1 MKMPIPKFLF
11 TVLCSAFLSFP
22 SSANDIVGCNG
33 FIKSEIDINFSKV
46 EVKLMTK
53 QGTLKD
59 QTECAPNNGYYFL
72 PLYDKGEYVLKVA
85 APPGWTFEPSE
96 FILNADGVTDHCS
109 LNKDINFEFK
119 GFSIQGKVVGIG
131 EQKGP
136 PGIKVSLSSTDSKVR
151 KTRLETTTAED
162 GSFQFKPV
170 LPNQY
175 LIEAQ
180 HPKWRF
186 HKSQTSVRV
195 VSDNV
200 QVPLDSL
207 VISGYD
213 VVGMVTNDNEPLPN
227 VHFVAFTPQSN
238 KVVFHG
244 CQTSNLSSFPAPVSV
259 QDLKP
264 VCYVTSDTEGRFLFP
279 SLSPGQFTL
288 VPFYQQG
295 QIDIQPASLSFNVA
309 HDSVVLDTKFQIMGF
324 SMSGRIL
331 SSKESSGSPVPNAV
345 VLIDDREVAHS
356 SPDGQFVLENMR
368 TGTYRLGVRTDDMRF
383 SDVEIKASPTSTL
396 LPPLHPTSYRVCG
409 HVIPPSPARLVV
421 FTSSSNGEVVFEE
434 TWTKEQT
441 GEFCLFLSPGKYHA
455 SISVSDLDR
464 TKAGLQFAPLKREV
478 IVRDSVV
485 TGINFSQLKAKLKG
499 KVQCL
504 DPALCVNFVLHL
516 RNIATDQTMYDV
528 VVKQGEYSVANM
540 LPGEYEV
547 ILQNGGEWCWE
558 QESVRV
564 TVDSLVAVAPPLKQT
579 GVAVSFVSSHATR
592 VKYQMESESVAGEFN
607 LSEGV
612 TSTCVPRN
620 GKYLFTPVSCH
631 GYEQAQ
637 YKWQS
642 GQGPVTLS
650 AITHQF
656 TSKIIT
662 DSKVDNLYI
671 TILNT
676 QTRRVKKLGPLKPLS
691 TATAHYYEYVFD
703 TQLSP
708 HEPIL
713 MTPSAPLL
721 LFSPPTISH
730 SGHNDCQESG
740 EYFTA
745 ETGKLIEGHVVPS
758 LAHVLV
764 RLTNED
770 GVLVENGTTNS
781 VGKYKFGPFRSEDQL
796 IVSAEKEGYVL
807 TGPDAQGNF
816 RAHKLAEVIVEVKDK
831 ADARPLQG
839 VLVSLSGGKSYR
851 RNSLTGTD
859 GKVSF
864 LSLTP
869 DQYYLRPMMKEYKF
883 EPASQMINVSEAA
896 TAQVQWQG
904 VRIAYSVLG
913 EVTSLSGEPESG
925 VTVEAVG
932 QPNSNSD
939 TACDQLKEDAIT
951 EPSGVF
957 RIRGLKPQCNYH
969 VRVSTEINQHIE
981 RALPAVIPVQVKDG
995 DVTLNKRLIALRP
1008 ISKCQVNVY
1017 IESKHLNT
1025 LTVKL
1030 YRSRTNEPLTVLKLK
1045 TLSHLNEESALIPL
1059 TQVPIPRE
1067 GGSYRVVLETSL
1079 KRSMYD
1085 LARVKLVEEF
1095 QVDGSFKLVEFEF
1108 NPALITVSEHV
1119 LNDMNNVLLCII
1131 LAGLG
1136 LLTIGVNH
1144 YNKLGQYV
1152 ERVKTMVM
1160 NFNTNTREKMTRR
1173 EREEDET
1180 GAVLME
1186 AVPVL
1191 KRKIRAKKIM

>member
-1 MKMPIPKFLF
+1 
-11 TVLCSAFLSFP
+11 
-22 SSANDIVGCNG
+22 
-33 FIKSEIDINFSKV
+33 
-46 EVKLMTK
+46 MTK

-96 FILNADGVTDHCS
+96 FNLNADGVTDHCS

-119 GFSIQGKVVGIG
+119 GFSIHGKVVGIG

-136 PGIKVSLSSTDSKVR
+136 PGIKVSLSSNDIKGR
-151 KTRLETTTAED
+151 TRQETTTAED

-175 LIEAQ
+175 LIEAE

-186 HKSQTSVRV
+186 HKSQTRVIV

-200 QVPLDSL
+200 QVPLDSI

-213 VVGMVTNDNEPLPN
+213 VMGMVTNDNEPLPN
-227 VHFVAFTPQSN
+227 VHFVAFTPHSHN
-238 KVVFHG
+238 VVYHG
-244 CQTSNLSSFPAPVSV
+244 CQTSDLRSFPAPVSV
-259 QDLKP
+259 QGLKP
-264 VCYVTSDTEGRFLFP
+264 VCYVTSDAEGKFLFP
-279 SLSPGQFTL
+279 CLSPGQYTL

-309 HDSVVLDTKFQIMGF
+309 HDSVLLETRFQIMGF
-324 SMSGRIL
+324 SMTGRIL
-331 SSKESSGSPVPNAV
+331 SSKEGSTGSVPNAV
-345 VLIDDREVAHS
+345 VLIDDREVARS
-356 SPDGQFVLENMR
+356 SADGKFTLENMR

-383 SDVEIKASPTSTL
+383 SDVEFKASPTSTV
-396 LPPLHPTSYRVCG
+396 LPPLYPTSYRVCG
-409 HVIPPSPARLVV
+409 NVIPPSPARLVV

-434 TWTKEQT
+434 TWTKEQS

-455 SISVSDLDR
+455 SISVSDMDR

-478 IVRDSVV
+478 IVRNSVV
-485 TGINFSQLKAKLKG
+485 TGINFSQLKAQLKG

-504 DPALCVNFVLHL
+504 DPELCVNFVLHL
-516 RNIATDQTMYDV
+516 RNIATDQTVYDV

-547 ILQNGGEWCWE
+547 ILQNGGEWCWD

-564 TVDSLVAVAPPLKQT
+564 TVDSLVAEAPPLKQT
-579 GVAVSFVSSHATR
+579 GVAVSFVSSHATK
-592 VKYQMESESVAGEFN
+592 VKYQMESQNVSGEFN

-631 GYEQAQ
+631 GYEQTH

-656 TSKIIT
+656 ISKIVT
-662 DSKVDNLYI
+662 DNPVNDLYVSI
-671 TILNT
+671 MNT
-676 QTRRVKKLGPLKPLS
+676 QTRRVKKLGPLKPQRS
-691 TATAHYYEYVFD
+691 GAPARHYEYVFD
-703 TQLSP
+703 TQLAA

-713 MTPSAPLL
+713 ITPSASLL
-721 LFSPPTISH
+721 LFSPSSLSH

-745 ETGKLIEGHVVPS
+745 ETGKLIEGHVTPA
-758 LAHVLV
+758 LAHVMIRV
-764 RLTNED
+764 SNEE
-770 GVLVENGTTNS
+770 GVLIENGTTNS
-781 VGKYKFGPFRSEDQL
+781 VGKYKFGPFRAEDQL

-831 ADARPLQG
+831 TDARPLAG

-851 RNSLTGTD
+851 RNSLTGAD
-859 GKVSF
+859 GRVSF

-896 TAQVQWQG
+896 TAHVQWQG

-932 QPNSNSD
+932 QPNSNSN
-939 TACDQLKEDAIT
+939 TACDQLKEEAVT
-951 EPSGVF
+951 EASGGF
-957 RIRGLKPQCNYH
+957 RIRGLKPQCTYH
-969 VRVSTEINQHIE
+969 VRVSRDVNQHIE
-981 RALPAVIPVQVKDG
+981 RALPAVIPVQVRND
-995 DVTLNKRLIALRP
+995 DVTLDKRLIALRP

-1030 YRSRTNEPLTVLKLK
+1030 YRARTNEPLTVLKLK

-1059 TQVPIPRE
+1059 TQVPISRE

-1085 LARVKLVEEF
+1085 LSRVKLVEEF
-1095 QVDGSFKLVEFEF
+1095 QVTSSFKLVEFDF
-1108 NPALITVSEHV
+1108 NPALVTVSEHV

-1131 LAGLG
+1131 LVALG
-1136 LLTIGVNH
+1136 LLTMGVNH
-1144 YNKLGQYV
+1144 YNKLGYYV
-1152 ERVKTMVM
+1152 DRVRTMVT
-1160 NFNTNTREKMTRR
+1160 NLNTSTREKTNRR
-1173 EREEDET
+1173 EREEDEA

-1191 KRKIRAKKIM
+1191 KRKVKAKKIM